1 MNMNAKVF
9 ADTSS
14 MSREEWLKYRTMGIG
29 GSDVSVIAGINP
41 YRSVFQLWLEKT
53 GQTEPFESGNE
64 CTHFGTVLEPIVKQE
79 FTERTGIEIAEPKFI
94 YQHPDYPFM
103 FANLDGV
110 VNVDGE
116 DCIFE
121 AKTASAYKQNEWNT
135 GVPPEYM
142 IQIQHYMA
150 VTGLKKTYIAAL
162 IGGNHFVYKTVE
174 RDDEMIADI
183 IEMERRFWEE
193 NVLGGEEPLPDGSEG
208 TTSWLSEHYSESNGE
223 SVELPEDTVFI
234 CEEYEDISE
243 QIEALSAEKDALGNR
258 LKAMLKNNETG
269 LAGKYRVSWKTVN
282 SSRFDSTRFKA
293 ENPELYGKFVKQS
306 SSRRFG
312 ISGGAT

>member
-1 MNMNAKVF
+1 MKAKVF

-53 GQTEPFESGNE
+53 GQTEPCENGNE

-94 YQHPDYPFM
+94 YQHKDYPFM
-103 FANLDGV
+103 LANLDGV
-110 VNVDGE
+110 VTVNGE

-121 AKTASAYKQNEWNT
+121 AKTASAYKLNEWEN
-135 GVPPEYM
+135 GIPPEYM
-142 IQIQHYMA
+142 MQIQHYMA
-150 VTGLKKTYIAAL
+150 VTGSKKTYIAAL

-183 IEMERRFWEE
+183 IGMERRFWEE
-193 NVLGGEEPLPDGSEG
+193 NVLGGKVPDCDGSAATAE
-208 TTSWLSEHYSESNGE
+208 WLAERYCQSNDE
-223 SVELPEDTVFI
+223 SVELPDETVSL
-234 CEEYEDISE
+234 CEEYSDISE
-243 QIEALSAEKDALGNR
+243 QIEALSAEKDALSNR
-258 LKAMLKNNETG
+258 LKSLMKENEVGITG
-269 LAGKYRVSWKTVN
+269 
-282 SSRFDSTRFKA
+282 RFK
-293 ENPELYGKFVKQS
+293 VS
-306 SSRRFG
+306 
-312 ISGGAT
+312 